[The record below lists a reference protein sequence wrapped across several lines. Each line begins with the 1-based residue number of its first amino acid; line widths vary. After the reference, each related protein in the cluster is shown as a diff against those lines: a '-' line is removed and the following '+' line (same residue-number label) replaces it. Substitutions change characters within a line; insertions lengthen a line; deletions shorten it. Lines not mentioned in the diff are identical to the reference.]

1 MPLTG
6 QVAIITGCGGGIGRA
21 IALRLA
27 SMGAN
32 IVVNDIAQDAAE
44 RVAEEVRSSG
54 RDAIVS
60 TASVTDAA
68 AVEAM
73 VEDAQGKWGRVD
85 ILVNN
90 AGITRDSLL
99 LRMKDEQ
106 WDLVIDVNLRGAFV
120 CTRAALRPM
129 LKQRYGRIVNITSI
143 VGATGNAGQANYAA
157 SKGGLIA
164 FTKSVAQ
171 EVASRGI
178 TCNAVAPGVVDTPMF
193 RALPEETQQ
202 GWISRIPVGRAGR
215 PEDVAEAVAFLVLPA
230 AEYITGQV
238 IHVNG
243 GLYM

>member
-164 FTKSVAQ
+164 FTKSVA
-171 EVASRGI
+171 
-178 TCNAVAPGVVDTPMF
+178 
-193 RALPEETQQ
+193 
-202 GWISRIPVGRAGR
+202 
-215 PEDVAEAVAFLVLPA
+215 
-230 AEYITGQV
+230 
-238 IHVNG
+238 
-243 GLYM
+243 